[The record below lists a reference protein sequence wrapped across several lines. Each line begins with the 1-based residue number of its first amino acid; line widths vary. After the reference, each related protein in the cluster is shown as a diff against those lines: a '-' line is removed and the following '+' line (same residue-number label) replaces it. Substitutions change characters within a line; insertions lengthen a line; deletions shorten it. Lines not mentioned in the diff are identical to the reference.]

1 MASMFVAAVLIIVVF
16 AALAVAISPL
26 FFALVLAAFVF
37 TGLLT
42 NKSA

>member
-1 MASMFVAAVLIIVVF
+1 MFVASVLLIVVF
-16 AALAVAISPL
+16 AALAVAISPI

-42 NKSA
+42 NNSS